1 VNSEITFCIQG
12 QISISE
18 QNINQTQALVE
29 SIEHYFPG
37 SPIVFATWRMGSKIN
52 LQCKNRIKVIELE
65 DPGSGVR
72 YFGSS
77 QPNNINRQIRS
88 SRAALEAAQTE
99 YAVKI
104 RSDMIFTSNRIR
116 RVLQRLPHT
125 CVSSNSFFEKYVV
138 VLDRLTIDP
147 LGPLA
152 IPMHPGDQIQAGL
165 LADVRKYWSVD
176 EIRYQDENYFSSETM
191 KNELKAG
198 LHIPKHRAESY
209 FWKEVVRAHTGQDL
223 ESLVTKEEDLELS
236 TITTFAHNIIP
247 LNKKSIGVQSQK
259 YSWGLEF
266 STFTYTFTFFDWLM
280 ATRRLKLSPR
290 LVPFSIIE
298 IFGVIYKLLS
308 RIKASMKSEL
318 I

>member
-1 VNSEITFCIQG
+1 
-12 QISISE
+12 
-18 QNINQTQALVE
+18 
-29 SIEHYFPG
+29 
-37 SPIVFATWRMGSKIN
+37 
-52 LQCKNRIKVIELE
+52 
-65 DPGSGVR
+65 
-72 YFGSS
+72 
-77 QPNNINRQIRS
+77 
-88 SRAALEAAQTE
+88 
-99 YAVKI
+99 
-104 RSDMIFTSNRIR
+104 
-116 RVLQRLPHT
+116 
-125 CVSSNSFFEKYVV
+125 
-138 VLDRLTIDP
+138 
-147 LGPLA
+147 
-152 IPMHPGDQIQAGL
+152 
-165 LADVRKYWSVD
+165 
-176 EIRYQDENYFSSETM
+176 M